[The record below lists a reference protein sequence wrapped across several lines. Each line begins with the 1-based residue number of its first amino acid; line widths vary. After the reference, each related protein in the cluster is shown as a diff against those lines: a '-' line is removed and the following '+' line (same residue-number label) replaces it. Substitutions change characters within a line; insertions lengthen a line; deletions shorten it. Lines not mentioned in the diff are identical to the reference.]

1 MISKDDLIKEWDEIL
16 KNRQNEGLQGGEE
29 REALLQRINESDLSV
44 DELKSLLIE
53 VIKKC
58 LKNRME
64 LAIELAHARAKS
76 SSQ

>member
-1 MISKDDLIKEWDEIL
+1 MISKDDLIKEWEEIL
-16 KNRQNEGLQGGEE
+16 KNRQNEGPQGGEE

-64 LAIELAHARAKS
+64 LAIELAHARTKS